1 MKFDYKNILI
11 VVLLITTI
19 ILIVPRVS
27 FADQMSPAPSP
38 STSAITC
45 QTTPVPIASLCPRDY
60 PRTGD
65 MTPDG
70 MKFCCK

>member
-1 MKFDYKNILI
+1 MKFDFLIIFILVII
-11 VVLLITTI
+11 V
-19 ILIVPRVS
+19 ILMIPKIS

-38 STSAITC
+38 VSSIVCQQTSIPITS
-45 QTTPVPIASLCPRDY
+45 ICPSDY

>member
-1 MKFDYKNILI
+1 MKFDYKTVLIVILVLTMVILI
-11 VVLLITTI
+11 I
-19 ILIVPRVS
+19 PRMS
-27 FADQMSPAPSP
+27 FADQMSPSPTP
-38 STSAITC
+38 STHVINCQATAI
-45 QTTPVPIASLCPRDY
+45 PVASLCPSDY